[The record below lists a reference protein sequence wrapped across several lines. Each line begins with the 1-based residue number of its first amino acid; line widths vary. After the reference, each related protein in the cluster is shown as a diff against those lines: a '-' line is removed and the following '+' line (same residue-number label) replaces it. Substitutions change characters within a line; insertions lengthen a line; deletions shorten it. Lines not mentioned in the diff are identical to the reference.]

1 MRPPRA
7 RVLVAATTLGLVALL
22 AGVGLAAYTSPGGP
36 RPGPTGGTGGASP
49 IAVVPSVIVPAS
61 ALPSAAPTAFASAAA
76 ASAAPTRAASSPS
89 ASPSPLP
96 SPSPSAPAGI
106 AVPDPA
112 KFGFAAKG
120 MLGEVMAFV
129 TVPELA
135 YARDTLDLSAV
146 STLTFFSLQAA
157 ADGHLQHDSRW
168 EAWNGPVF
176 AAVLARAH
184 AAGTRVVLSV
194 SRFSWSPDETAATV
208 TLLGSPARR
217 ARLATEI
224 ADEVVRRGVDG
235 VNVDLEPVP
244 VGQKAAFTSFV
255 RQLRTALDAAAPGLQ
270 LTVAITG
277 YFSSYDVGRLTGPG
291 AADAIY
297 LMGYHYAGWWSKV
310 AGSNAPLG
318 GSGYTV
324 ATTIHDLLADGVP
337 AERLIVGVPYYGHLW
352 PTASG
357 ALHARTIG
365 QGSDVPLSDAMAI
378 LANVTPRWDPV
389 QGVTWAA
396 WRENGTWM
404 EIYVDD
410 ARALAAKWR
419 RYRQLGLLGTGMW
432 TIAFEGAPGAANS
445 ALRAA
450 WLAGP

>member
-61 ALPSAAPTAFASAAA
+61 ALPSAAPTAFASAAT
-76 ASAAPTRAASSPS
+76 ASAAPTGAASSPS
-89 ASPSPLP
+89 ASPWPLP

-106 AVPDPA
+106 PVPDPA

-146 STLTFFSLQAA
+146 STLAFFSLQAA

-224 ADEVVRRGVDG
+224 AAEVVRRGVDG

-297 LMGYHYAGWWSKV
+297 LMGYQYSGWWSKY
-310 AGSNAPLG
+310 AGSTSPMG
-318 GSGYTV
+318 GARLNVVSTV
-324 ATTIHDLLADGVP
+324 AKLQAAGVKP
-337 AERLIVGVPYYGHLW
+337 NQLIVGVPYYGHLW
-352 PTASG
+352 PTRSA
-357 ALHARTIG
+357 AAHARTLG
-365 QGSDVPLSDAMAI
+365 NGRDLSTSEALGI
-378 LANVTPRWDPV
+378 LARYGRRWDPV
-389 QGVTWAA
+389 EQSAWTTWKQG
-396 WRENGTWM
+396 GTNYQLW
-404 EIYVDD
+404 VSDGPTL
-410 ARALAAKWR
+410 ARQWGR
-419 RYRQLGLLGTGMW
+419 FQTMGLLGTGIW
-432 TIAFEGAPGAANS
+432 SISKEGSPGSLNK
-445 ALRAA
+445 ALRVTWIAK
-450 WLAGP
+450 P

>member
-1 MRPPRA
+1 M
-7 RVLVAATTLGLVALL
+7 
-22 AGVGLAAYTSPGGP
+22 
-36 RPGPTGGTGGASP
+36 
-49 IAVVPSVIVPAS
+49 
-61 ALPSAAPTAFASAAA
+61 
-76 ASAAPTRAASSPS
+76 
-89 ASPSPLP
+89 
-96 SPSPSAPAGI
+96 AGI
-106 AVPDPA
+106 APHDPA

-129 TVPELA
+129 TVPELT

-146 STLTFFSLQAA
+146 STLAFFSLQAG

-168 EAWNGPVF
+168 EAWNGSVF

-194 SRFSWSPDETAATV
+194 SRFSWSPDETAVTV
-208 TLLGSPARR
+208 ALLGSSARR
-217 ARLATEI
+217 ARLAKEI
-224 ADEVVRRGVDG
+224 AAEVVRRGVDG

-244 VGQKAAFTSFV
+244 IGQKAAFTSFV
-255 RQLRTALDAAAPGLQ
+255 RQLRTALDAAGPGLQ

-324 ATTIHDLLADGVP
+324 AATIHDLLADGVP

-352 PTASG
+352 PTATG
-357 ALHARTIG
+357 GLHARTIG

-378 LANVTPRWDPV
+378 LAGVTPHWDPV
-389 QGVTWAA
+389 AGRDLGGLARERDMDGALRRRCASPRRQVAALPPAWAA
-396 WRENGTWM
+396 RDGDVDGRVRGCPRRRGRRPPRGVADRPLRHPHGRSPVEAESGAGGAHVARMTRGVIARGTGCAHWSVRGSRPACGPRSVQA
-404 EIYVDD
+404 IFSDRVYIGD
-410 ARALAAKWR
+410 ARGR
-419 RYRQLGLLGTGMW
+419 SEPHRQEHRLG
-432 TIAFEGAPGAANS
+432 
-445 ALRAA
+445 
-450 WLAGP
+450 